1 MKFHTLKLC
10 PSTDLKALI
19 GKLSHDEF
27 GKAMMLLFTLWE
39 HGDEQ
44 SNLDIDSEHVL
55 AIFGKAGDAEDFV
68 SKVSSID
75 SDILTVSLDL
85 ESLSNKVSSY
95 FLAKLLKNEQLEQA
109 KLANLRMLN
118 FRSSQQSKSL
128 FDAINNEDNELA
140 VKYVDPTLEVLGEY
154 NGWLPTKRYE
164 TEGQV
169 FRVRD
174 KHLALLRQAFPGVD
188 VDMEILDI
196 YEWLRDNPLQRK
208 PLAMM
213 NSFIQRWLSNSLTS
227 SVNALNEKDK
237 EFNFDDLPVDF

>member
-1 MKFHTLKLC
+1 
-10 PSTDLKALI
+10 
-19 GKLSHDEF
+19 
-27 GKAMMLLFTLWE
+27 
-39 HGDEQ
+39 
-44 SNLDIDSEHVL
+44 
-55 AIFGKAGDAEDFV
+55 
-68 SKVSSID
+68 
-75 SDILTVSLDL
+75 
-85 ESLSNKVSSY
+85 
-95 FLAKLLKNEQLEQA
+95 LEQA

-118 FRSSQQSKSL
+118 SRSSQQSKSL

>member
-10 PSTDLKALI
+10 PSTDLKPLN

-39 HGDEQ
+39 NGDEQ
-44 SNLDIDSEHVL
+44 SSLDIDSEHIL
-55 AIFGKAGDAEDFV
+55 AIFGKSGDAEDFV

-85 ESLSNKVSSY
+85 ETLSNKVSSY
-95 FLAKLLKNEQLEQA
+95 LLAKLLKNEQLEQA
-109 KLANLRMLN
+109 KLANLRMAHT
-118 FRSSQQSKSL
+118 RSSQRSKSL

-140 VKYVDPTLEVLGEY
+140 VKYVDPNVEVLGEY

-164 TEGQV
+164 TDGQV
-169 FRVRD
+169 FRVRN
-174 KHLALLRQAFPGVD
+174 KHLELLRQAFPGVD